1 MIESQPS
8 TRKGRATVESVFIA
22 WSGNLGIAKNVANLL
37 EEKGFHAVVG
47 GGTPH
52 DMFIGTQVL
61 SQMDTCAH
69 AIILAQRKNDTSA
82 GEPAKFSENLMF
94 EWGYMIA
101 RLASKN
107 VYAFLLDTGERE
119 LPSDLMGSWVIP
131 IQSAGLSE
139 NETAARIVERFEV
152 ESRSLDKMAIMSQW
166 KEIKTLANQHVI
178 RNKFSDFEMAQMVLF
193 SLKSAYYHNEMPLMF
208 RGLSYTGTIAGMLG
222 AAIEEACAIASIFVK
237 TDDLKNRLQIEDYFE
252 ITTFLSKEFEREFD
266 DPSLANWAK
275 ILRFDAI
282 SLCNVIAPEG
292 LDQTER
298 DYYWKE
304 SLFWGT
310 KTLAAIEEDVADHP
324 ENDLFASL
332 MRSYQYRNQAK
343 AHRELGDEAKAV
355 EYLGLSVKERE
366 RFYFG
371 YKSSFPD
378 DSVLCS
384 KLAQEYYLSLL
395 ERARFEGNPIEK
407 RRIMTTVEKLMVS
420 WREDF
425 ERQQALLDM
434 VRSAYDA
441 LLE

>member
-1 MIESQPS
+1 M
-8 TRKGRATVESVFIA
+8 ESVFIA
-22 WSGNLGIAKNVANLL
+22 WSGNRGVAKHVASLL
-37 EEKGFHAVVG
+37 EEKGFRAVVG

-69 AIILAQRKNDTSA
+69 AIILAQKKNDTST
-82 GEPAKFSENLMF
+82 GELAKFSENLMF

-101 RLASKN
+101 RVTSKH
-107 VYAFLLDTGERE
+107 VYAFLIDTGERE
-119 LPSDLMGSWVIP
+119 LPSDLMGSWVVS
-131 IQSAGLSE
+131 IQSTGLSE
-139 NETAARIVERFEV
+139 AETAAMIVERFEV
-152 ESRSLDKMAIMSQW
+152 ESRSLDKTAIMSQW
-166 KEIKTLANQHVI
+166 KEIKSYAKQHAV
-178 RNKFSDFEMAQMVLF
+178 RKKFSDFEMAQMVLF
-193 SLKSAYYHNEMPLMF
+193 SLKSAYYHNEMSLMY
-208 RGLSYTGTIAGMLG
+208 RGLSYTGSIAGVLG
-222 AAIEEACAIASIFVK
+222 AVIEEARIIASIFVK
-237 TDDLKNRLQIEDYFE
+237 TDDLKHRLQVEDYFE
-252 ITTFLSKEFEREFD
+252 ITTFLTHEFENDID

-275 ILRFDAI
+275 ILRYDAI
-282 SLCNVIAPEG
+282 SLCNVVAPEG
-292 LDQTER
+292 LDQAER

-304 SLFWGT
+304 SLSWGA

-343 AHRELGDEAKAV
+343 AHRELGEEDKAI
-355 EYLGLSVKERE
+355 ECLGLSVKERE

-378 DSVLCS
+378 DAILCS

-407 RRIMTTVEKLMVS
+407 RRIMATVEKLMVS

-425 ERQQALLDM
+425 ERKQALLDM
-434 VRSAYDA
+434 VRKAYDA